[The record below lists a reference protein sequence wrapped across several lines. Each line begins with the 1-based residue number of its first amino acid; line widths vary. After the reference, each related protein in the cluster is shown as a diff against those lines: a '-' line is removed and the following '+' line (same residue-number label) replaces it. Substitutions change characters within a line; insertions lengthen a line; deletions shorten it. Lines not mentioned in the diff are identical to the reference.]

1 MRNYWLKIA
10 FGALGVFLVGY
21 VVVAVGRSAKH
32 TVVSTFESTDPISLP
47 IPFVD
52 FKLDGRKMGEVSR
65 VVLLRNEPS
74 HIASVT
80 VVLKMADSL
89 RPDLQHCILTV
100 DNVDRLNENSTFR
113 CQNSSDTAGLTLV
126 PFGRVAFK
134 GGSTDTLPLL
144 LPAKAVADIQRISFR
159 LNEHGVS
166 ISDEADSI
174 RGVNDSIQEYRD
186 SVREAIHDSLS
197 AAMERRS
204 DSLESATDRLADSL
218 TEAALRK
225 AQPKAAPAPTRPH
238 VTPKP
243 AAKPAAPPGTSVT
256 PR

>member
-1 MRNYWLKIA
+1 MTKTIKSMAMIALAVSSAGAQDSTARKEAPPKPGVAKNFRVPPRRN
-10 FGALGVFLVGY
+10 F
-21 VVVAVGRSAKH
+21 
-32 TVVSTFESTDPISLP
+32 TLP
-47 IPFVD
+47 N
-52 FKLDGRKMGEVSR
+52 G
-65 VVLLRNEPS
+65 
-74 HIASVT
+74 
-80 VVLKMADSL
+80 
-89 RPDLQHCILTV
+89 LQV
-100 DNVDRLNENSTFR
+100 
-113 CQNSSDTAGLTLV
+113 TLV

-225 AQPKAAPAPTRPH
+225 AQPKAAPAPTRSH